1 MFFISILISFLL
13 NINLSNIFGP
23 FISNEELLEFN
34 INAKNGGAVSD
45 LTSHWRYINLLKKDL
60 SNLISSQLGVDTYA
74 KLINFP
80 LHHIIFSQLSF
91 LKDINHYLLFFFIF
105 SLFVPIIFYKSLKI
119 HFSNDK
125 LLLIFLSSL
134 IYLFPAFQYSAIWGN
149 NHITALFF
157 FCVGIYFYNEFKY
170 KNKKKF
176 FNLYSAITFF
186 SLTCYTKQFY
196 VFFFIF
202 LIFDLLKYLK
212 FKDYLILSIF
222 TFTLTVPGIIFT
234 YKNPL
239 LFFGL
244 TQKTTNFTSSI
255 IVSGSIIFFYLAP
268 FIIQYFLNLEKDIK
282 SRICSLIDKK
292 IIIISLI
299 ISIIGIYL
307 FEYNSHIGGGIF
319 YKFSLIKLD
328 NLAFFFLTSFLGTY
342 FIFFFSKKEL
352 ANLILTIL
360 LLITFSSGYFI
371 FQKYFEPMFY
381 IIFLNFF
388 DKNKIINSIKDKNY
402 IIIIYFSIY
411 YLILNYTYF
420 SGL

>member
-13 NINLSNIFGP
+13 NINLSNIFSP
-23 FISNEELLEFN
+23 FISNEELLKYN

-45 LTSHWRYINLLKKDL
+45 LTSHWRYINLLKQDL
-60 SNLISSQLGVDTYA
+60 SNLISYQLGVDSYA

-91 LKDINHYLLFFFIF
+91 LKNIHQYLLFFFIF
-105 SLFVPIIFYKSLKI
+105 SLFVPFIFYKSLQGR
-119 HFSNDK
+119 FQNNK

-157 FCVGIYFYNEFKY
+157 FCLGIYFYNEFKY
-170 KNKKKF
+170 TNKKKKI
-176 FNLYSAITFF
+176 NLYSAITLFA
-186 SLTCYTKQFY
+186 LTCYTKQYY

-212 FKDYLILSIF
+212 LKDYLILSIF
-222 TFTLTVPGIIFT
+222 TLTLAVPGVIFV

-255 IVSGSIIFFYLAP
+255 MVSSSIMFFYLVP
-268 FIIQYFLNLEKDIK
+268 FVIQYYLNLEDNIK
-282 SRICSLIDKK
+282 NRLCSLINKK
-292 IIIISLI
+292 IVVVSLL
-299 ISIIGIYL
+299 ISIIGIYT

-319 YKFSLIKLD
+319 YKYSLIKLD
-328 NLAFFFLTSFLGTY
+328 NSIFFFLTSFLGIY
-342 FIFFFSKKEL
+342 FVFFFSKKKL
-352 ANLILTIL
+352 SNLILTIL
-360 LLITFSSGYFI
+360 LLITFSSGTFI

-388 DKNKIINSIKDKNY
+388 DKNKIIHSVKNRNY
-402 IIIIYFSIY
+402 IINIYFSIY
-411 YLILNYTYF
+411 YVFLNYTYF